1 MTNKLTANFVKNV
14 KTAGKYYD
22 GGGHGLCLRV
32 DKKGYKRWVQ
42 RIRVRGRQRDLGLGS
57 PPLVSLADA
66 RGKALENKRLVIN
79 GGNPSNLKSDKP
91 TQITFSEAI
100 QLRFDKQAAEFGSL
114 KHEKQ
119 WLSNLRRYVEPSLG
133 RRYVDEITKHDVI
146 DVLQPIWLTKNA
158 TARKIQQQIQS
169 IFSTCK
175 VSGYISGDNPAE
187 WRNNLSELLPNPS
200 KIRTTQNHPALQ
212 KKDAARWW
220 AELQTRDGNGALALQ
235 FLTLTCVRSGDVRG
249 MKWSEI
255 DFDEKMW
262 VAPRERRKTDQDLR
276 TPISSHMMKIL
287 NLLSAR
293 SQNEFVFMNSKG
305 TMLSDMTL
313 SALMKRMHL
322 SDLKAGG
329 NGFIDLRSQKPA
341 VPHGLRSTFKGWAA
355 ECGYDDIMT
364 EIQLTHQVGSEQYRA
379 YMRSDLMDRRRNM
392 LEDWG
397 EFLLGKTTNTMGF
410 EV

>member
-1 MTNKLTANFVKNV
+1 MTSRLTANFVKNV
-14 KTAGKYYD
+14 KIAGKYYD

-42 RIRVRGRQRDLGLGS
+42 RIRIGGRQRDLGLGS

-66 RGKALENKRLVIN
+66 RSKALENKRTVIN
-79 GGNPSNLKSDKP
+79 GGNPCNPRSGNP
-91 TQITFSEAI
+91 RQITFSEAI
-100 QLRFDKQAAEFGSL
+100 KLRFDKQAAEFGSL

-146 DVLQPIWLTKNA
+146 AVLQPIWLTKNA

-175 VSGYISGDNPAE
+175 VSGYVSGDNPAE
-187 WRNNLSELLPNPS
+187 WRDNLSELLPNPS
-200 KIRTTQNHPALQ
+200 KIRTAQHHPALQ
-212 KKDAARWW
+212 RKDASRWW
-220 AELQTRDGNGALALQ
+220 TELQTRDGNGALALQ

-276 TPISSHMMKIL
+276 TPLSSHMMDVL
-287 NLLSAR
+287 NRLSAHNR
-293 SQNEFVFMNSKG
+293 AEIVFVNSKG
-305 TMLSDMTL
+305 KMLSDMTL
-313 SALMKRMHL
+313 SALMKRIHL
-322 SDLKAGG
+322 SDTKVGG
-329 NGFIDLRSQKPA
+329 NGFVDLRSQKPA
-341 VPHGLRSTFKGWAA
+341 VPHGLRSTFKDWAA

-397 EFLLGKTTNTMGF
+397 DFLFGKTS
-410 EV
+410 